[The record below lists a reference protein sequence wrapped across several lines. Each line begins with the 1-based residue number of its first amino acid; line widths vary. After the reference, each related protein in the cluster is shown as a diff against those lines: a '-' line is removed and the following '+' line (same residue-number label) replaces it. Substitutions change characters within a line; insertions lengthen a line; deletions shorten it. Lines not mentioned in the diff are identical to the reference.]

1 MRTWLQIVRTRYKV
15 DMNQRGFGL
24 IIYAVLALGILGTL
38 AGIGYSIRKA
48 GADAVRA
55 ELQPKLDECAAAVQR
70 QNDAIARLHEEAAKK
85 QAAAAQALAKAS
97 QKARVWEDN
106 AARLRAV
113 LTAPRKA
120 GEAAPTSCE
129 AAWKE
134 IRK

>member
-1 MRTWLQIVRTRYKV
+1 MR
-15 DMNQRGFGL
+15 QRGFGL
-24 IIYAVLALGILGTL
+24 IVYAVLALGILGAL
-38 AGIGYSIRKA
+38 GGIGYSIRKA

-55 ELQPKLDECAAAVQR
+55 ELEPKLTACNDAVQR

-85 QAAAAQALAKAS
+85 QAAAATALARAS

-120 GEAAPTSCE
+120 GEAVPTSCE

>member
-1 MRTWLQIVRTRYKV
+1 MVATHQK
-15 DMNQRGFGL
+15 GFGL
-24 IIYAVLALGILGTL
+24 IIYAVLALAILGTL

-55 ELQPKLDECAAAVQR
+55 ELQPKLDACAAAVQR
-70 QNDAIARLHEEAAKK
+70 QNDALAALKAEAEKK
-85 QAAAAQALAKAS
+85 QAAASKALAGAT
-97 QKARVWEDN
+97 QKARIWEDN

-129 AAWKE
+129 AAWVE
-134 IRK
+134 IRKPSK